1 MSEKLLEPIPL
12 SSRDPGDLLLR
23 LQDIRQ
29 RVLEEKSVPRDLV
42 NSLVDVIDDSYV
54 AIRNSKSPHNT
65 SACTYTSQRTERP
78 KARMSTRSPRAKRR
92 ADDVSYITPATRTT
106 RSKNSKPMRINFL
119 DKLDDE
125 PIEM

>member
-12 SSRDPGDLLLR
+12 SSRDTGDLLLR

-42 NSLVDVIDDSYV
+42 NSLVDVIDDSYI
-54 AIRNSKSPHNT
+54 AIRNGKSQHNT
-65 SACTYTSQRTERP
+65 SPCSYSSQRIERS
-78 KARMSTRSPRAKRR
+78 KARVPTRSPRAKRR
-92 ADDVSYITPATRTT
+92 ADDSYITPATRTT
-106 RSKNSKPMRINFL
+106 RSKNSKPIRINFL